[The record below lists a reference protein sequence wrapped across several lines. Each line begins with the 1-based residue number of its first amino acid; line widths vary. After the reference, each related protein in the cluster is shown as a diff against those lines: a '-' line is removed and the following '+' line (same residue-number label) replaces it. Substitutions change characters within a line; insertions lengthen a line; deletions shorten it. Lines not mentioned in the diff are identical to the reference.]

1 MPTLEADFRQMTI
14 SEATIAYISDVGGPV
29 QPQDVAEA
37 TGKNPGSV
45 RTEMTKME
53 RSGQL
58 SKPRHGY
65 YDLPEDVESKPAGIE
80 DPDRDLFAAV
90 ENENAELVKVPE
102 LTAGAGD
109 EHDEAPN
116 GGLVLPEHWIRQ
128 TYGVQP
134 ERLCIIRVR
143 GDSMKDTL
151 QAGQR
156 VYAARYAG
164 EPLQDGAIY
173 ALRLPL
179 GFAIK
184 RIRFGHEGGQD
195 VIWIW
200 SDNEQYAQH
209 RHHVT
214 RDRFDE
220 EYEVIAQ
227 ALDVSYA
234 L

>member
-1 MPTLEADFRQMTI
+1 MKSSTDIAEPHERLREKRNALGLNQQEAADRLEVAYSTYRAYESGRNTPRNMSWEQALNKLDESGSAITAPSHEGKAD
-14 SEATIAYISDVGGPV
+14 
-29 QPQDVAEA
+29 
-37 TGKNPGSV
+37 
-45 RTEMTKME
+45 
-53 RSGQL
+53 
-58 SKPRHGY
+58 
-65 YDLPEDVESKPAGIE
+65 
-80 DPDRDLFAAV
+80 
-90 ENENAELVKVPE
+90 LVKVPE

-109 EHDEAPN
+109 EHNEEPN
-116 GGLVLPEHWIRQ
+116 GGLAVPARWIRQ
-128 TYGVQP
+128 TYGIQP
-134 ERLCIIRVR
+134 DRLCIIRVR
-143 GDSMKDTL
+143 GDSMIDTL

-184 RIRFGHEGGQD
+184 RIRFGHEGGED

-200 SDNEQYAQH
+200 SDNEAYAKH
-209 RHHVT
+209 RHYVT
-214 RDRFDE
+214 PERFE
-220 EYEVIAQ
+220 SEYEIIAQ

>member
-1 MPTLEADFRQMTI
+1 MGKPGNAEQEVLDFVQNCGPVSPSEISETLEISSNYTRQLVRRMKERGKL
-14 SEATIAYISDVGGPV
+14 S
-29 QPQDVAEA
+29 QPSYGV
-37 TGKNPGSV
+37 
-45 RTEMTKME
+45 
-53 RSGQL
+53 
-58 SKPRHGY
+58 
-65 YDLPEDVESKPAGIE
+65 YDLPERQPEPEVQEP
-80 DPDRDLFAAV
+80 DPDLFTAA
-90 ENENAELVKVPE
+90 EHEDADLVKVPE

-128 TYGVQP
+128 TYGIQP

-179 GFAIK
+179 GVAIK

-200 SDNEQYAQH
+200 SDNEEYAQH

-214 RDRFDE
+214 RDRFDD

>member
-1 MPTLEADFRQMTI
+1 MKSSTDIAEPHDKLREKRNALGLSQQEAADRLEVAYSTYRAYESGRNTPRSM
-14 SEATIAYISDVGGPV
+14 SWEEALGRLDKSDSAITVP
-29 QPQDVAEA
+29 
-37 TGKNPGSV
+37 S
-45 RTEMTKME
+45 
-53 RSGQL
+53 
-58 SKPRHGY
+58 
-65 YDLPEDVESKPAGIE
+65 AG
-80 DPDRDLFAAV
+80 R
-90 ENENAELVKVPE
+90 NANLVKVPE
-102 LTAGAGD
+102 LAAGAGN
-109 EHDEAPN
+109 EHEEEPN
-116 GGLVLPEHWIRQ
+116 GGLMLPERWVRQ
-128 TYGVQP
+128 TYGVKP

-143 GDSMKDTL
+143 GDSMRDTL

-184 RIRFGHEGGQD
+184 RIRFGYEGGED

-200 SDNEQYAQH
+200 SDNDNYAQH

-214 RDRFDE
+214 RQRFDD
-220 EYEVIAQ
+220 EYEIIAQ